1 MTFGQKIRGL
11 RKKKKL
17 TQRQL
22 AKVVQVDFTYLS
34 KIEND
39 QLPYTPS
46 IKTIQAL
53 AQALNA
59 DGIELLNL
67 ANKVPES
74 LSSVV
79 SDKKALQF
87 FRKASEIVKKPEEW
101 DDFLSYLEKK
111 KKKEKP

>member
-1 MTFGQKIRGL
+1 MTFGQKIRDL

-22 AKVVQVDFTYLS
+22 AEIVQLDFTYLS

-53 AQALNA
+53 AKALNA
-59 DGIELLNL
+59 DEIELLGL

-74 LSSVV
+74 LSRVV

-87 FRKASEIVKKPEEW
+87 FRKASEFVKKPEEW
-101 DDFLSYLEKK
+101 DDFLSYLEKR
-111 KKKEKP
+111 KKEKP

>member
-1 MTFGQKIRGL
+1 MTFGQKIRDL

-22 AKVVQVDFTYLS
+22 SDIVNVDFTYLS

-46 IKTIQAL
+46 IKTIQGL
-53 AQALNA
+53 AEALNA
-59 DGIELLNL
+59 DEIELLRL

-74 LSSVV
+74 LSRVV
-79 SDKKALQF
+79 SDKRALQF
-87 FRKASEIVKKPEEW
+87 FRKASEVIKKPEEW

-111 KKKEKP
+111 KKEKP